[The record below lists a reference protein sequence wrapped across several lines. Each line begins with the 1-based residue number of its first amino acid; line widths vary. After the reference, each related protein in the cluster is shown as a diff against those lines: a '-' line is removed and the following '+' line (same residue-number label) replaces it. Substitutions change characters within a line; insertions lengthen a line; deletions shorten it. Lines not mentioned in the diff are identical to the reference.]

1 MAKGS
6 KKKEPKQRDP
16 VRLSKDEYIY
26 PPSKKALR
34 NTLIAIAVAVV
45 ILIIRSLVRTK
56 KQGKGTCSCGCSHC
70 AMKGKCHCK

>member
-6 KKKEPKQRDP
+6 QKKKEPKQRDP

-45 ILIIRSLVRTK
+45 VLIIVFV
-56 KQGKGTCSCGCSHC
+56 
-70 AMKGKCHCK
+70 AMPLPS